1 MPFYRPSLNT
11 LRDFG
16 GPVAYKMDQNL
27 TIENGSIVAVSNTG
41 ANQGYA
47 VVPSNGL
54 LNAYVVGVCVDGG
67 QTNGATRGATS
78 VTCSPG
84 YFPFANSGS
93 NPCSQATVGA
103 KVYAADGGTISTASG
118 DGPLAGTLRAY
129 NPDDPHGLPCYVEI
143 TGAPR
148 A

>member
-1 MPFYRPSLNT
+1 MPFYRPFLNT

-47 VVPSNGL
+47 VIPSNGL

-67 QTNGATRGATS
+67 ATNGATRGATS

-84 YFPFANSGS
+84 
-93 NPCSQATVGA
+93 
-103 KVYAADGGTISTASG
+103 
-118 DGPLAGTLRAY
+118 
-129 NPDDPHGLPCYVEI
+129 
-143 TGAPR
+143 
-148 A
+148 